1 MWIDLTLRKE
11 ALGKSLGVCTQYFKS
26 EQEIGNLE
34 KWVQAF
40 LLPMQN

>member
-11 ALGKSLGVCTQYFKS
+11 ALGKSLGLCTQYFKS
-26 EQEIGNLE
+26 EQKIGNLE